1 MKVVLFCG
9 GLGMRMRDGVTTGP
23 KPMALVGER
32 PLLWHVM
39 RYYAHFGHT
48 DFVLCLGY
56 GASAVKDFFL
66 NYDETRS
73 NDFVLERGAHELKL
87 FKTDISDWRITFV
100 DTGLNSPIG
109 ERLRR
114 VRHLLSDEPM
124 FMANYAD
131 VLTDAPLP
139 DMIERFAAS
148 EAVAS
153 LLAVPPQSSH
163 HAVDIADDGLIVGV
177 TPMRDLRHW
186 ENGGYFLF
194 RPEIFDEL
202 NEDEDLVE
210 DALVRLVR
218 RGRVIAYPYKGYWSP
233 ADTVKERVQLDER
246 YHRADCPWMIWDP
259 ERSGLPAPNSTTPP
273 TPPLLAGLRQ
283 RPCQRSADRS
293 RASTASRSCP
303 RSGPCRCWRS
313 APTPMT
319 SRSGREGPC
328 SPLPRAG
335 PVCVLAMSCSPGLK
349 NATPRL
355 AMPPPP
361 SSPRPTSPSSCTI
374 CPKVGFPRSGIA

>member
-56 GASAVKDFFL
+56 GAPAVKDFFL

-73 NDFVLERGAHELKL
+73 NDFVLEGGAHELKL
-87 FKTDISDWRITFV
+87 FKTDISEWRITFV

-114 VRHLLSDEPM
+114 VRRHLADEPM

-131 VLTDAPLP
+131 VLTDVPLP
-139 DMIERFAAS
+139 DMIERFEAS
-148 EAVAS
+148 NAVAS

-163 HAVDIADDGLIVGV
+163 HAVDIGDNGLIMGV

-194 RPEIFDEL
+194 RQEIFDEL

-218 RGRVIAYPYKGYWSP
+218 RGQVMAYPYKGYWSP
-233 ADTVKERVQLDER
+233 ADTVKERLQLDER

-259 ERSGLPAPNSTTPP
+259 ERSGLP
-273 TPPLLAGLRQ
+273 
-283 RPCQRSADRS
+283 
-293 RASTASRSCP
+293 
-303 RSGPCRCWRS
+303 
-313 APTPMT
+313 
-319 SRSGREGPC
+319 
-328 SPLPRAG
+328 
-335 PVCVLAMSCSPGLK
+335 
-349 NATPRL
+349 
-355 AMPPPP
+355 P
-361 SSPRPTSPSSCTI
+361 SSSSRPAR
-374 CPKVGFPRSGIA
+374 G